1 MTGSV
6 QSSHGAYMIHG
17 KCKAH
22 VNVAN
27 VTNVRADMDHIGPM
41 TLDRLSAEQSWDI
54 YDP

>member
-22 VNVAN
+22 VNVAK
-27 VTNVRADMDHIGPM
+27 VTNVKVIMDHIG
-41 TLDRLSAEQSWDI
+41 THDT
-54 YDP
+54 